1 MLADRGLATTVDDV
15 AEAAGVS
22 RRTVFRHFSTR
33 ENLFAVA
40 IRDGLRTYGEHL
52 PPAPKADLDSWLLDV
67 LQAAHRLNAGNGRI
81 YWELS
86 VLEPE
91 LTGELAAAAAER
103 REARKQ
109 WAAGVT
115 RVMWRA
121 RGGRGTPPSW
131 LADAVAVH
139 LSGFTTQSLAVD
151 FDRTPA
157 ALSTAFA
164 LQNDLKLVAHCRDR
178 DSYEQNLIEE
188 YLAYRLYNLLTETS
202 FRVRLARITYRDT
215 HDRRPALTR
224 LAFLVENPEMLAER
238 LGGIHLEAP
247 GAAPGDLHALAS
259 ARAELFQ
266 YMIGNTDF
274 SIVNFHNAEVF
285 RLPDGQYHPVP
296 YDFDFS
302 GLVDAPY
309 AAPAALLGTRSVRDR
324 VFRGFCRPT
333 VDMTGLY
340 SEFLALRDAFAATLR
355 SRPELAPDNAEH
367 AIRYLEEFFKVIE
380 SPRARRNLIER
391 RCRIGI
397 D

>member
-1 MLADRGLATTVDDV
+1 MLRAAAPLATLHLLVLLLAAAPTHASAQSVPRPAPDTAPLFDSHEPLEFTLIADFELLDDDRSAVNPERPALLQLAHDDGTTVDIPLEV
-15 AEAAGVS
+15 RTRGNYRL
-22 RRTVFRHFSTR
+22 RRSTCAFP
-33 ENLFAVA
+33 NL
-40 IRDGLRTYGEHL
+40 
-52 PPAPKADLDSWLLDV
+52 
-67 LQAAHRLNAGNGRI
+67 RL
-81 YWELS
+81 
-86 VLEPE
+86 
-91 LTGELAAAAAER
+91 
-103 REARKQ
+103 
-109 WAAGVT
+109 
-115 RVMWRA
+115 
-121 RGGRGTPPSW
+121 
-131 LADAVAVH
+131 
-139 LSGFTTQSLAVD
+139 D

-164 LQNDLKLVAHCRDR
+164 HQNDLKLVAHCRDR

-215 HDRRPALTR
+215 HDSRPSITR

-340 SEFLALRDAFAATLR
+340 SEFLALRGAFAATLR
-355 SRPELAPDNAEH
+355 SQPELAPDNAER